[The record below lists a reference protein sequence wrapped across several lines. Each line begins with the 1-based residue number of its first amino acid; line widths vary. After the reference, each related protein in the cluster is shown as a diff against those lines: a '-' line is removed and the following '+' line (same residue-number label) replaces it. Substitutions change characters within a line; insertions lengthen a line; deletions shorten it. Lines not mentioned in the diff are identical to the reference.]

1 MEWPDGV
8 NRAYTLIVEKLTTW
22 LEQAI
27 ALLPNALVALIV
39 LLVFWRLGLMFRS
52 GIRRALIPAKVP
64 EALVALVGQTVY
76 FAVASFGLFVALSV
90 LELDGAVTSLL
101 AGVGIVGLALSFAFQ
116 DLATNFISGLIL
128 IVQQPL
134 RVGDLVHTGDF
145 DGIVLGVGL
154 RSVTLRDLDGQHV
167 VIPTKDVFQNAL
179 VNFSMEDHRRVTLAG
194 GVSYGEDLERVEKI
208 TLSALRALP
217 DVVKTKPITVHWTG
231 FGGSSIDYTLR
242 FWTHH
247 SDETSYND
255 AHSAALKAIK
265 VAYDESGIVIP
276 FPIRTLDFGIKGGVS
291 YGAVMAALNEEDRSA
306 PGPTS

>member
-1 MEWPDGV
+1 MEWPDGID
-8 NRAYTLIVEKLTTW
+8 RAYTLIVEKLTTW
-22 LEQAI
+22 LEQGI
-27 ALLPNALVALIV
+27 KLLPNAIV
-39 LLVFWRLGLMFRS
+39 SLFILLVFWRLGLVLR
-52 GIRRALIPAKVP
+52 GALRRALAPAKVP
-64 EALVALVGQTVY
+64 EALVALVTQTVY
-76 FAVASFGLFVALSV
+76 FAVFAFGVFVALSV

-179 VNFSMEDHRRVTLAG
+179 VNFSMEDQRRVTLSC
-194 GVSYGEDLERVEKI
+194 GVSYGEDLPRVERLTI
-208 TLSALRALP
+208 DAVRSLQEVVSTRPVTL
-217 DVVKTKPITVHWTG
+217 HWTS
-231 FGGSSIDYTLR
+231 FGGSSIDYALR
-242 FWTHH
+242 FWTHR

-265 VAYDESGIVIP
+265 AAYDQHDIVIP
-276 FPIRTLDFGIKGGVS
+276 FPIRTVDFGIKGGKS
-291 YGAVMAALNEEDRSA
+291 YQDVLTAVGD
-306 PGPTS
+306 